1 MTAHHMAKSSSQVCC
16 GCLFW
21 RQLMIL
27 LNKTSLV
34 EIRDPVIPDG
44 DQAADINPVSQKQEA
59 AGTASETTSTVDDD
73 GGSLS
78 SLSCK
83 TSTSGGS
90 CDLQTELQIAVP
102 PVSLRTK
109 LKLEEL
115 LSALIASEGGNSD
128 IQGDLLT
135 ALSSKLRRKPA
146 NLSQDASS
154 QISCGSKLKSGSDE
168 SSSGNNAKR
177 DNQAAVRRVRWKDW
191 QDRLSEQSHDLN
203 PVNARPKSRDT
214 FGEERYHANSDGSS
228 QKSSGNCGGT
238 SLHGSAH
245 AEHSGPTP
253 FGRVRKHAGFSEQ
266 SYDLNAEPNSRDASS
281 EESCYPNSDG
291 SSQKA
296 SGNDYDGTSSHGSA
310 HAAHSGQTPCGRG
323 ETHAGP

>member
-115 LSALIASEGGNSD
+115 LSALIASEGGNAD
-128 IQGDLLT
+128 ILGDLLV
-135 ALSSKLRRKPA
+135 ALSSELKRTPA
-146 NLSQDASS
+146 SSSQDVSS
-154 QISCGSKLKSGSDE
+154 QTSHGSKLKSGSDAF
-168 SSSGNNAKR
+168 SGGKTAKT
-177 DNQAAVRRVRWKDW
+177 DNQAAVRHVRW
-191 QDRLSEQSHDLN
+191 
-203 PVNARPKSRDT
+203 
-214 FGEERYHANSDGSS
+214 
-228 QKSSGNCGGT
+228 
-238 SLHGSAH
+238 
-245 AEHSGPTP
+245 
-253 FGRVRKHAGFSEQ
+253 
-266 SYDLNAEPNSRDASS
+266 
-281 EESCYPNSDG
+281 
-291 SSQKA
+291 KA
-296 SGNDYDGTSSHGSA
+296 SGNDYGGTSSHGSA
-310 HAAHSGQTPCGRG
+310 DSAQIGQAPCGRG
-323 ETHAGP
+323 ESYAGHLFGPSDDTTSGSDQEVTANVAFRVLNTQSGEYEVKICAVNFVPEETLRQ

>member
-44 DQAADINPVSQKQEA
+44 DQAADINAVSQKREA
-59 AGTASETTSTVDDD
+59 NVTPSETTLADDD
-73 GGSLS
+73 GRTLS
-78 SLSCK
+78 SITV
-83 TSTSGGS
+83 TSRGS
-90 CDLQTELQIAVP
+90 RELHTQLQVAVP
-102 PVSLRTK
+102 PVSLDTK

-115 LSALIASEGGNSD
+115 LSALIASKGGNTD
-128 IQGDLLT
+128 IQGSLA
-135 ALSSKLRRKPA
+135 ALKSELKRTLA
-146 NLSQDASS
+146 NSNQDVSS
-154 QISCGSKLKSGSDE
+154 QTSDGSKLKSGSDE